1 MQTGDTFALQFY
13 DNSIFPGTKIWVC
26 PVVKI
31 PLFYDNSIFPGTKIG
46 VFPNPSTNL
55 FYDNSI
61 FPGTK
66 ICKQEIH
73 LRSSF
78 TITQFFQVLK
88 YQIAIY
94 TNYYNIFI
102 PHL

>member
-13 DNSIFPGTKIWVC
+13 DNSIFPGTKIDIDDSNV
-26 PVVKI
+26 
-31 PLFYDNSIFPGTKIG
+31 DQG
-46 VFPNPSTNL
+46 
-55 FYDNSI
+55 
-61 FPGTK
+61 
-66 ICKQEIH
+66 
-73 LRSSF
+73 F